1 MHRHR
6 FDIAA
11 VTLVLAASAACALK
25 AQAPARV
32 RARSRSGTVIISDGA
47 HTDTMHLDSRRGR
60 MGINVDMRP
69 DPARDSIGAR
79 VAGVTT
85 PESPAH
91 RAGVQV
97 GDIITRF
104 NGTPLAVND
113 TRQNEE
119 EGESRPA
126 MRLINL
132 ASRLNQ
138 GDTVH
143 LDLRRGTQSLSVT
156 LVAEE
161 SDVDELVDHL
171 RMPGMA
177 FGGRMRLP
185 PGGGSMRMPGMEQMH
200 AFAYD
205 GPVADLELVK
215 INPGLGEYF
224 GTQEGLL
231 VVDVGQDTALGL
243 RAGDVILSIGGR
255 RPASPP
261 QAMRILGTYEPNDS
275 LRFEVM
281 RQRHRTTVSGKMPAR
296 EGREW
301 RIEPNTFFEFGMP
314 KLHDI
319 EPMMRRFE
327 QELPRIERMLP
338 RLRHDGPRK
347 VLIRHGGDV

>member
-6 FDIAA
+6 LEIAA
-11 VTLVLAASAACALK
+11 VTIVLAASTAGALK

-32 RARSRSGTVIISDGA
+32 RTRSRSGTVIISNGA
-47 HTDTMHLDSRRGR
+47 HTDTMHLDERHGR

-104 NGTPLAVND
+104 NGTPLAVNEA
-113 TRQNEE
+113 RQNEE

-132 ASRLNQ
+132 ASRLSQ

-143 LDLRRGTQSLSVT
+143 LDLRRGAQSLSVA

-161 SDVDELVDHL
+161 SDVDEMVDHL
-171 RMPGMA
+171 REPGTD

-200 AFAYD
+200 FMLG

-281 RQRHRTTVSGKMPAR
+281 RQRHRATVSGKMPAR

-301 RIEPNTFFEFGMP
+301 RIEPNMFEFDMP
-314 KLHDI
+314 KMHGV
-319 EPMMRRFE
+319 EPMMHRLE
-327 QELPRIERMLP
+327 LELPNMEMMLP
-338 RLRHDGPRK
+338 RLRHEGPRK
-347 VLIRHGGDV
+347 VLIRRDGET

>member
-1 MHRHR
+1 MHRKHLEV
-6 FDIAA
+6 AA
-11 VTLVLAASAACALK
+11 VTLILLTSAAVAT

-32 RARSRSGTVIISDGA
+32 RVRTHSPLIVTTDSVMVSAR
-47 HTDTMHLDSRRGR
+47 HGR

-69 DPARDSIGAR
+69 DPSRDSIGAR

-85 PESPAH
+85 PNSPAH
-91 RAGVQV
+91 RAGVEV

-104 NGTPLAVND
+104 NGTPLGVTEAR
-113 TRQNEE
+113 TNEE

-132 ASRLNQ
+132 ASRLNT
-138 GDTVH
+138 GDSVT
-143 LDLRRGTQSLSVT
+143 LDLRRGTQSLHVSF
-156 LVAEE
+156 AAAE
-161 SDVDELVDHL
+161 SDVDEMFAQM
-171 RMPGMA
+171 RMPGMPGM
-177 FGGRMRLP
+177 GGRMQLRV
-185 PGGGSMRMPGMEQMH
+185 PGMEQMH
-200 AFAYD
+200 AFAFG

-261 QAMRILGTYEPNDS
+261 QAMRILGTYEPSDT
-275 LRFEVM
+275 LQFVVM
-281 RQRHRTTVSGKMPAR
+281 RQKHRTTVSGRMPAR

-301 RIEPNTFFEFGMP
+301 RVEPDMFEFDMP
-314 KLHDI
+314 KMHGI
-319 EPMMRRFE
+319 EPMMHRFE
-327 QELPRIERMLP
+327 LDVPSMERMLP
-338 RLRHDGPRK
+338 RLRHEGPRK
-347 VLIRHGGDV
+347 VLIRHDGET